1 VTNPFLHYRPAVD
14 LWEMAVQA
22 LSPADKLQFEFSR
35 VDRSVILNDVLAV
48 VIAKKQ
54 TAMEKR
60 WKYTKRNGD
69 VIILRDVFE
78 KIIVWVNKFKEAGD
92 VAVQY
97 DPTHASLPWVAI
109 RVLLQITVNDSQTF
123 GAMAQGV
130 EFISNLI
137 ARYAIVEHLYLQKP
151 SAAKHQLTQAIT
163 KLYVGVLKYL
173 LKSRRFYDR
182 SLAGERLLTSFLFKT
197 LLKFSRAHG
206 IEYCPNC
213 RDSCRRIPQQNIGVA
228 NRGRC
233 LRPTC
238 RRGM

>member
-1 VTNPFLHYRPAVD
+1 
-14 LWEMAVQA
+14 MAVQA
-22 LSPADKLQFEFSR
+22 LSPEDKQQFDFSR

-48 VIAKKQ
+48 VTAKRQ

-92 VAVQY
+92 VVVQY
-97 DPTHASLPWVAI
+97 DPTHASLPWAAI
-109 RVLLQITVNDSQTF
+109 RVLLQIMVNDSQTF

-130 EFISNLI
+130 EYISNLI
-137 ARYAIVEHLYLQKP
+137 ARYAIVEQLYLQKP
-151 SAAKHQLTQAIT
+151 SAAKHQLTQAVT
-163 KLYVGVLKYL
+163 KLYAAVLKYL
-173 LKSRRFYDR
+173 LKARRFYDR
-182 SLAGERLLTSFLFKT
+182 SMASERFLAPFPLKT
-197 LLKFSRAHG
+197 LLNFPRAHS
-206 IEYCPNC
+206 IKHRTNC
-213 RDSCRRIPQQNIGVA
+213 RDSCRRMPQQNIGVA
-228 NRGRC
+228 NRSRY